1 MLLHMKQIPNIFT
14 SVVGG
19 VAPTLRA
26 LPVHI
31 CKREIPEREE
41 TRSQTRTGKAIF
53 MCKKSNTKPYL
64 RISYKNKS
72 NTTGLVYLKFKHQSC
87 AGLKTLTSY
96 AHISSGLG
104 GSFAEE

>member
-41 TRSQTRTGKAIF
+41 TRSQTRTGKAIV
-53 MCKKSNTKPYL
+53 MCKKAIQSHTYVSVI
-64 RISYKNKS
+64 RINQIP
-72 NTTGLVYLKFKHQSC
+72 LVLF
-87 AGLKTLTSY
+87 
-96 AHISSGLG
+96 I
-104 GSFAEE
+104 